1 MNNKCEE
8 TQTLLQSIY
17 NCQLKMS
24 RQKSCRELN
33 KPDTQDC
40 LKQSDTFQLLSIRSK
55 TGALPTCLGGWRG
68 RM

>member
-1 MNNKCEE
+1 MRRNSDI
-8 TQTLLQSIY
+8 TTIYLQLPT
-17 NCQLKMS
+17 NDVKTEKLP
-24 RQKSCRELN
+24 RLN

-40 LKQSDTFQLLSIRSK
+40 LKQSDTFQLLSSRSK